1 MNTVMNSNKSSGR
14 QLAVTPRFALRM
26 LAVASL
32 AALAGCAVT
41 PPVALTQHDLL
52 RQDQA
57 DRQLMFAAQE
67 PVKGPLTLEEAVA
80 RTLKYNLQQRLALME
95 RALEDDLVVVQNQG
109 MLPRLTAQAGLR
121 TRSNDYGSSSQS
133 LRTGSESLEAS
144 TSQERNGDTASLQ
157 LSWNV
162 LDFGLSYFG
171 AKAQGNKALAAEERR
186 RRVVA
191 DIVRQARSA
200 YWTAVT
206 AQRLRAEV
214 SNALA
219 ETRQA
224 LELSRQSQDKRLVA
238 PLAALRYQRDLI
250 GFVRQLEALDAE
262 LSVAKARLAS
272 LMNLA
277 PGAEFSLA
285 AVDDAKMQVPAL
297 PYQREQFES
306 LAITGRAELREEAYQ
321 SRNALLETR
330 MALLRLLP
338 NASLFAGL
346 NQDSNHFL
354 VNNSWADAGVQ
365 VSWNLLNVLSW
376 PAISRSA
383 ERREHVAELRRQ
395 ALRMSVLT
403 QVNIAWLERSRAEQV
418 FVRAGELSS
427 LQRDI
432 HRQVEN
438 ASRSRA
444 ETQLELT
451 RARVE
456 ALLAAR
462 ARDLAYADLLN
473 AQGMLLQAAGID
485 PLPAQLGDHSVEG
498 LASAIRRTD
507 AVIASGTLEI
517 PRLPAASVASVVA
530 APAPAAAVPA
540 PVAAVLPSPTLR
552 QVSGERWRSLGS
564 LEAGGGV
571 ADAR

>member
-1 MNTVMNSNKSSGR
+1 MNPVKTPGR
-14 QLAVTPRFALRM
+14 T
-26 LAVASL
+26 L
-32 AALAGCAVT
+32 AASPRLRLRLLALASAALLAGCAVT
-41 PPVALTQHDLL
+41 PPTPLSQQELL
-52 RQDQA
+52 QQDQA
-57 DRQLMFAAQE
+57 DRQQMFAAQE
-67 PVKGPLTLEEAVA
+67 PLTGPLTLEEAVA

-95 RALEDDLVVVQNQG
+95 RALEDDLVAVQGQG

-133 LRTGSESLEAS
+133 LRTGNESLEAS

-206 AQRLRAEV
+206 AQRLRGQV
-214 SNALA
+214 GDALT

-224 LELSRQSQDKRLVA
+224 LELSRQGQDKRLVA

-285 AVDDAKMQVPAL
+285 TVDDTQMQVPAL
-297 PYQREQFES
+297 PYQREQFEA
-306 LAITGRAELREEAYQ
+306 LAITGRAELREEGYQ
-321 SRNALLETR
+321 ARNALLETR
-330 MALLRLLP
+330 MSLLRLLP

-346 NQDSNHFL
+346 NHDSNHFL
-354 VNNSWADAGVQ
+354 TNNSWADAGVQ

-376 PAISRSA
+376 PTVSRSA
-383 ERREHVAELRRQ
+383 ERREQVAELRRQ

-418 FVRAGELSS
+418 FQRAGELSS
-427 LQRDI
+427 LQSDI

-456 ALLAAR
+456 ALLSAR

-485 PLPAQLGDHSVEG
+485 PLPGQVSDHSVEG
-498 LASAIRRTD
+498 LAQAIRRTD
-507 AVIASGTLEI
+507 GVIASGTLEI
-517 PRLPAASVASVVA
+517 PRLADDSTVLVASA
-530 APAPAAAVPA
+530 APLQAEPVLMPA
-540 PVAAVLPSPTLR
+540 VATPSPTLR
-552 QVSGERWRSLGS
+552 RVSGERWLSLGS
-564 LEAGGGV
+564 LDAGTGV
-571 ADAR
+571 QDAR

>member
-1 MNTVMNSNKSSGR
+1 MNPEKTPGR
-14 QLAVTPRFALRM
+14 T
-26 LAVASL
+26 L
-32 AALAGCAVT
+32 AAPPRLRLRLLALASAALLAGCAVT
-41 PPVALTQHDLL
+41 PPTPLSQQELL

-57 DRQLMFAAQE
+57 DRQQMFAAQE
-67 PVKGPLTLEEAVA
+67 PLTGPLTLEEAVA

-95 RALEDDLVVVQNQG
+95 RALEDDLVAVQGQG

-133 LRTGSESLEAS
+133 LRTGNQSLEAS

-191 DIVRQARSA
+191 DIVRQVRSA

-206 AQRLRAEV
+206 AQRLRGQV
-214 SNALA
+214 GDALT

-224 LELSRQSQDKRLVA
+224 LELSRKGQDKRLVA

-285 AVDDAKMQVPAL
+285 TVDDTQMQVPAL
-297 PYQREQFES
+297 PYQREQFEA
-306 LAITGRAELREEAYQ
+306 LAITGRAELREEGYQ
-321 SRNALLETR
+321 ARNALLETR

-346 NQDSNHFL
+346 NHDSNHFL

-365 VSWNLLNVLSW
+365 VSWNLLSVLSW

-383 ERREHVAELRRQ
+383 ERREQVAELRRQ

-418 FVRAGELSS
+418 FQRAGELSS
-427 LQRDI
+427 LQSDI

-456 ALLAAR
+456 ALLSAR

-485 PLPAQLGDHSVEG
+485 PLPGQVSDHSVEG
-498 LASAIRRTD
+498 LAQAIRRTD
-507 AVIASGTLEI
+507 GVIASGTLEI
-517 PRLPAASVASVVA
+517 PRLAETAGVVVARAEPLPTEPAAAPVVA
-530 APAPAAAVPA
+530 AVSP
-540 PVAAVLPSPTLR
+540 LPTLR
-552 QVSGERWRSLGS
+552 RVSGERWLSLGS
-564 LEAGGGV
+564 LDAGGQ
-571 ADAR
+571 DAR

>member
-1 MNTVMNSNKSSGR
+1 MNPAKTPGR
-14 QLAVTPRFALRM
+14 TLAASPRFRLRLLAL
-26 LAVASL
+26 AS
-32 AALAGCAVT
+32 AGMLAGCAVT
-41 PPVALTQHDLL
+41 PPAPLSQQELL

-57 DRQLMFAAQE
+57 DRQQMFAAQE

-95 RALEDDLVVVQNQG
+95 RALEDDLVAVQSQG

-133 LRTGSESLEAS
+133 LRTGNESLEAS
-144 TSQERNGDTASLQ
+144 TSQERNGDTAGLQ

-206 AQRLRAEV
+206 AQRLRGQV
-214 SNALA
+214 GDALT

-224 LELSRQSQDKRLVA
+224 LELSRKGQDKRLIA
-238 PLAALRYQRDLI
+238 PLTALRYQRDLI

-285 AVDDAKMQVPAL
+285 AVDDTQMQVPAL
-297 PYQREQFES
+297 PYQREQFEA
-306 LAITGRAELREEAYQ
+306 LAITGRAELREEGYQ
-321 SRNALLETR
+321 ARNALLETR

-346 NQDSNHFL
+346 NHDSNHFL

-376 PAISRSA
+376 PAVSRSA
-383 ERREHVAELRRQ
+383 ERREQVAELRRQ

-418 FVRAGELSS
+418 FQRAGELSS

-432 HRQVEN
+432 HHQVEN

-456 ALLAAR
+456 ALLSAR

-485 PLPAQLGDHSVEG
+485 PLPGQVSDHSVEG
-498 LASAIRRTD
+498 LAQAIRRTD
-507 AVIASGTLEI
+507 VVIAAGTLQI
-517 PRLPAASVASVVA
+517 PRLADDATALVASAAPLQAEPVPAAVVA
-530 APAPAAAVPA
+530 
-540 PVAAVLPSPTLR
+540 PSPTLR
-552 QVSGERWRSLGS
+552 RVSGERWLSLGS
-564 LEAGGGV
+564 LDAGGQ
-571 ADAR
+571 DAR

>member
-1 MNTVMNSNKSSGR
+1 MNSNKSSGR

>member
-1 MNTVMNSNKSSGR
+1 MNSNKSSSR
-14 QLAVTPRFALRM
+14 HLAVTPRFALRL

-224 LELSRQSQDKRLVA
+224 LDLSRQSQDKRLVT

-346 NQDSNHFL
+346 NHDSNHFL

-383 ERREHVAELRRQ
+383 ERREQVAELRRQ

-456 ALLAAR
+456 ALLSAR

-485 PLPAQLGDHSVEG
+485 PLPRQVGDHSVEG

-507 AVIASGTLEI
+507 VVIASGALEI
-517 PRLPAASVASVVA
+517 PRLPEATVTSVAT
-530 APAPAAAVPA
+530 APAPAVVVPA

-552 QVSGERWRSLGS
+552 QVSGERWHSLGS
-564 LEAGGGV
+564 LAAGGGM

>member
-1 MNTVMNSNKSSGR
+1 MNSNKSSGR
-14 QLAVTPRFALRM
+14 HLAVTPRFALRM

-224 LELSRQSQDKRLVA
+224 LDLSRQSQDKRLVT

-346 NQDSNHFL
+346 NHDSNHFL

-383 ERREHVAELRRQ
+383 ERREQVAELRRQ

-456 ALLAAR
+456 ALLSAR

-485 PLPAQLGDHSVEG
+485 PLPGQVGDHSVEG

-517 PRLPAASVASVVA
+517 PRLPEANVASVVA
-530 APAPAAAVPA
+530 APAPAVAVAA

-564 LEAGGGV
+564 LDAGGGT